1 MKKYISFAFIFY
13 LSSLPC
19 FSQIEAENE
28 QNDSIIVGTTK
39 IDSLYREDQF
49 YLGFTFNLL
58 VNKPRG
64 VDQSGFSGGMHLG
77 FIRDMPINKKRTLA
91 FGAGLGTSINSFGY
105 DLLLTKDAQNT
116 TEFQVIDEDINYDT
130 NRHTIYLAEVPLQF
144 RWRNST
150 PTSHK
155 FWRIYAGVRLGY
167 IYYFKANYKNSGEQ
181 IKLRDIPE
189 LNKWRTGLTFTFG
202 YNTFNFHVYYSLN
215 EFFDGTI
222 KNSTESVG
230 LNTIKVGFMFYIL

>member
-1 MKKYISFAFIFY
+1 MKKSNYFIFIFC
-13 LSSLPC
+13 LSFFYS
-19 FSQIEAENE
+19 FSQIEPEEE
-28 QNDSIIVGTTK
+28 QNDSIVVGTSQ

-58 VNKPRG
+58 VNKPDG
-64 VDQSGFSGGMHLG
+64 IDQSGFSGGLHLG
-77 FIRDMPINKKRTLA
+77 FIRDMPINKKRTVA
-91 FGAGLGTSINSFGY
+91 FGAGIGTSINSFGY
-105 DLLLTKDAQNT
+105 NLLLTKDVENT
-116 TEFQVIDEDINYDT
+116 TEFQIIDNDINYDT

-144 RWRNST
+144 RWRNSS

-155 FWRIYAGVRLGY
+155 FWRIYAGIRLGY
-167 IYYFKANYKNSGEQ
+167 VYYFKANYKNGNEQ

-222 KNSTESVG
+222 QNTTTNVG
-230 LNTIKVGFMFYIL
+230 LNTLKIGFMFYIF